1 MMAKH
6 LREGKMFEQ
15 RSKML
20 DFFFKFSLALLI
32 TITLAIVLWMV
43 ALGGTG
49 WLSYWVSQILK

>member
-1 MMAKH
+1 
-6 LREGKMFEQ
+6 MFEQ

-43 ALGGTG
+43 ALGGTK
-49 WLSYWVSQILK
+49 WLSYWMSQILK

>member
-6 LREGKMFEQ
+6 LKEGPMFEQ

-20 DFFFKFSLALLI
+20 DFFFKFSLTLLI

-43 ALGGTG
+43 ALGGTK

>member
-1 MMAKH
+1 MMARRS
-6 LREGKMFEQ
+6 REGQMFEQ

-20 DFFFKFSLALLI
+20 DFFFKFSLTLLI

-43 ALGGTG
+43 ALGGTK

>member
-1 MMAKH
+1 
-6 LREGKMFEQ
+6 MFEQ

-32 TITLAIVLWMV
+32 TITLAIALWMV
-43 ALGGTG
+43 ALGGTK

>member
-1 MMAKH
+1 MAK
-6 LREGKMFEQ
+6 RSKEGQMFEQ

-43 ALGGTG
+43 ALGGTK

>member
-1 MMAKH
+1 MARRS
-6 LREGKMFEQ
+6 REVKMFEQ

-43 ALGGTG
+43 ALGGTK